1 MAVDARFRVRE
12 ILSNVVAPLV
22 ERDGAELYL
31 VRVEGREVVVHFGGT
46 YAGCPG
52 VGAITRNIV
61 APVLR
66 SVVPDVSVTANSGLP
81 VPKGA
86 ERLTQNGKK

>member
-1 MAVDARFRVRE
+1 MASDSRAKVKEVLR
-12 ILSNVVAPLV
+12 NVVAPLV

-31 VRVEGREVVVHFGGT
+31 VRVEGREVVVHFGGA

-52 VGAITRNIV
+52 VGTITRNIL

-66 SVVPDVSVTANSGLP
+66 SIVPDVSVTANSGLP

-86 ERLTQNGKK
+86 ERLTK